1 MQSCLADETLLFT
14 LIAANEGRFGDEDM
28 EKTLFDCK
36 WVSKTDYQR
45 ITEYDN
51 IYFSLFRL
59 IPNSLMLFSAD
70 EVSKPVEADLNYLK
84 EELLMLVQDM

>member
-1 MQSCLADETLLFT
+1 MRGGLAKKTWKRLYSTASEFQKQ
-14 LIAANEGRFGDEDM
+14 IINE
-28 EKTLFDCK
+28 
-36 WVSKTDYQR
+36 SQR
-45 ITEYDN
+45 WHICP
-51 IYFSLFRL
+51 LFRL